1 MNLIIIP
8 FHDWRKSEKEGFR
21 TRDVHFIKSLS
32 KDPNIDQVLVINR
45 PSTWLE
51 FFYKRQKQSL
61 KGNIVLKK
69 GIFSLT
75 QVASNIFVTDF
86 YSKDV
91 FGQIL
96 KKHNWFIKKYDD
108 NDYLNFI
115 KESCNILNIENHNL
129 ICQNIF
135 SYKLAI
141 KIESK
146 KKLFDAWD
154 NFLKFPAYQNLKQ
167 SLEEGYLQLAK
178 EVPLWTTNSMENI
191 DFFKSKFNVAKI
203 DLIKNGVKTNFI
215 SEKTQIPKDIEKIKK
230 PIIGFGGKIS
240 YLIDYELINFI
251 SKDNPSKSFVFV
263 GQVLSKDVFSK
274 IDKRKNVF
282 FLGDKH
288 YDEYANYVQNF
299 DLCIIPYNINEG
311 QHGGDSIKAYEYL
324 STGKKVVGTKGN
336 GLLDLEGH
344 LYLADN
350 KMEFSKE
357 LKSLVNEKPLIN
369 INDHS
374 WESKATVL
382 IKILNENF

>member
-69 GIFSLT
+69 GRFSLT
-75 QVASNIFVTDF
+75 QVDTNIFVTDF

-146 KKLFDAWD
+146 KKMFDAWD

-178 EVPLWTTNSMENI
+178 EVRLWTTNSMENI
-191 DFFKSKFNVAKI
+191 DFFKLKFNVAKI

-215 SEKTQIPKDIEKIKK
+215 SFKTQIPKDIEKIKK

-274 IDKRKNVF
+274 IDKRENVF

-336 GLLDLEGH
+336 GLLDLKDH

-382 IKILNENF
+382 IKILNEYF